1 MKIGVITFTDGRKRV
16 AKATREDCL
25 YFQNRLESW
34 LKKQKHQVVSSKT
47 IVWNWETAAKVSSQ
61 VNNGNVDAVIFNF
74 CVWSYPDLTAQVADR
89 MDCPILFLGNIN
101 PSKPGWVAF
110 FASAGAL
117 DEIGIPFGRILGDI
131 GDKKV
136 QDEVKGWLNQHNP
149 DSRAKGE
156 IAAAELQGMRYGDF
170 DGPSMGMYT
179 GHVDQSQWMSQFGV
193 HVYHRGQ
200 LHLWQMAQKIKTDR
214 VEAGLKWL
222 ERYCKDIKYNDTNL
236 TPGVD
241 GTLARQVRMYLAMK
255 DFCKE
260 EGIDFCGLTGQLD
273 MTEWSDLCI
282 ADVQEALL
290 NDTADW
296 EDKEKKPIICATE
309 CDSNGALTMQMLHLL
324 SGTPV
329 LFADLRHYHENLKIY
344 DLVNSGQHA
353 PWFSKRSKS
362 FRTNWKE
369 VTLYPA
375 ESFYFRGGGASVH
388 FYAAP
393 AKEVTYARLT
403 RKLGQFRMHMFTGSW
418 VDYSFKKNEEL
429 GAMTNYTWP
438 HVWAKFDISPETLAA
453 NFSSNHIHAVIGN
466 YIPELKASC
475 EALGIEPIV
484 LS

>member
-1 MKIGVITFTDGRKRV
+1 
-16 AKATREDCL
+16 
-25 YFQNRLESW
+25 
-34 LKKQKHQVVSSKT
+34 
-47 IVWNWETAAKVSSQ
+47 
-61 VNNGNVDAVIFNF
+61 
-74 CVWSYPDLTAQVADR
+74 
-89 MDCPILFLGNIN
+89 
-101 PSKPGWVAF
+101 
-110 FASAGAL
+110 
-117 DEIGIPFGRILGDI
+117 
-131 GDKKV
+131 
-136 QDEVKGWLNQHNP
+136 
-149 DSRAKGE
+149 
-156 IAAAELQGMRYGDF
+156 
-170 DGPSMGMYT
+170 
-179 GHVDQSQWMSQFGV
+179 
-193 HVYHRGQ
+193 
-200 LHLWQMAQKIKTDR
+200 
-214 VEAGLKWL
+214 
-222 ERYCKDIKYNDTNL
+222 
-236 TPGVD
+236 
-241 GTLARQVRMYLAMK
+241 
-255 DFCKE
+255 
-260 EGIDFCGLTGQLD
+260 
-273 MTEWSDLCI
+273 
-282 ADVQEALL
+282 
-290 NDTADW
+290 
-296 EDKEKKPIICATE
+296 
-309 CDSNGALTMQMLHLL
+309 L